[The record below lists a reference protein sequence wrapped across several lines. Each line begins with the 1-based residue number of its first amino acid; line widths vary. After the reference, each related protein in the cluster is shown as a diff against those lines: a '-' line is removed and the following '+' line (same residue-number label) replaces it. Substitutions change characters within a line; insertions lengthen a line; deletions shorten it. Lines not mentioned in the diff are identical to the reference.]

1 MKSIGQ
7 YTKRERTYYEKED
20 RSCQRGIKNKPIYA
34 LGTI

>member
-7 YTKRERTYYEKED
+7 YTKREWTYYEKEN
-20 RSCQRGIKNKPIYA
+20 RSCQRGIKNKPTYG